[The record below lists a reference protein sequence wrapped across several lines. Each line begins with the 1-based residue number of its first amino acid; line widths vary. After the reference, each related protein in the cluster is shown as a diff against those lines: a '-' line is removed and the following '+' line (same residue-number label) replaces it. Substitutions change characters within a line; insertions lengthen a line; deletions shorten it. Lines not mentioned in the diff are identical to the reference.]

1 MSEINDREVDS
12 TLILAAEDCEPAYFD
27 QLHTF
32 SSRNDKRVL
41 STLVA
46 HGPVLLKGGRGSG
59 KSALMIAASRQLDP
73 VVKDASAIGI
83 YMSLRHAPLLKSTG
97 EAYGKIL
104 CGIIIERVK
113 GLLGDRA
120 IDFDPLPELGAV
132 QFSLAKLAE
141 KLGKRIVLY
150 FDDAAHLGREA
161 SLEEFFDIYRTLS
174 SNSVSCKAS
183 IYPGVTRFGVR
194 FDVYNDATVVD
205 IFRSEEVSEF
215 ADTFLEVMNSRYPHD
230 FNESSYS
237 SSLQKK
243 AVASFL
249 GQAVLG
255 NMRSFVFACNALQL
269 RSNDSQS
276 IGLPDL
282 SDTLLELASN
292 YYWPLL
298 DEIRPKLGMYEPMVE
313 TARNIAEL
321 LFNDAGQKTN
331 NPRDIIIHRDLD
343 EKFSK
348 PLQVLEY
355 AGFISKREA
364 SRALK
369 SGGRGARYALNLCS
383 LLEVS
388 SGSRLTKTLFD
399 KWSGS
404 GRDEAIQ
411 FSKGSRL
418 SEVTLPT
425 ALPEIE
431 LAIFSEDISSLVK
444 SNAYPYGLSEQK
456 IQLLRDAGYN
466 SVGELVE
473 ATDEQFHEIRG
484 IGSAT
489 VYRIRNVLG
498 QAIWM

>member
-230 FNESSYS
+230 FNESSFS

-282 SDTLLELASN
+282 SDTLLELA
-292 YYWPLL
+292 
-298 DEIRPKLGMYEPMVE
+298 K
-313 TARNIAEL
+313 
-321 LFNDAGQKTN
+321 
-331 NPRDIIIHRDLD
+331 
-343 EKFSK
+343 
-348 PLQVLEY
+348 
-355 AGFISKREA
+355 
-364 SRALK
+364 
-369 SGGRGARYALNLCS
+369 
-383 LLEVS
+383 
-388 SGSRLTKTLFD
+388 
-399 KWSGS
+399 
-404 GRDEAIQ
+404 
-411 FSKGSRL
+411 
-418 SEVTLPT
+418 
-425 ALPEIE
+425 
-431 LAIFSEDISSLVK
+431 
-444 SNAYPYGLSEQK
+444 
-456 IQLLRDAGYN
+456 
-466 SVGELVE
+466 
-473 ATDEQFHEIRG
+473 
-484 IGSAT
+484 
-489 VYRIRNVLG
+489 
-498 QAIWM
+498 

>member
-230 FNESSYS
+230 FNESSFS

-484 IGSAT
+484 F
-489 VYRIRNVLG
+489 VE
-498 QAIWM
+498 

>member
-104 CGIIIERVK
+104 CGIIIERIK

-230 FNESSYS
+230 FNESSFS

-269 RSNDSQS
+269 RSSDSQS

-431 LAIFSEDISSLVK
+431 LAIFSEDISSLIK

>member
-1 MSEINDREVDS
+1 MSDRIDIEVDS
-12 TLILAAEDCEPAYFD
+12 TLLLAAEDCEPDYFD

-41 STLVA
+41 SALVA

-73 VVKDASAIGI
+73 VVPDASAIGI

-104 CGIIIERVK
+104 CSIIIERVK
-113 GLLGDRA
+113 RLLGDRA
-120 IDFDPLPELGAV
+120 LDFDPLPDLGAV
-132 QFSLAKLAE
+132 QFSLSKLAE
-141 KLGKRIVLY
+141 RLGKRIVLF

-205 IFRSEEVSEF
+205 IFRSEEVSDF
-215 ADTFLEVMNSRYPHD
+215 ADTFLEVMNSRYPDD
-230 FNESSYS
+230 FKENSFS

-255 NMRSFVFACNALQL
+255 NMRSFVFACNALQMKSSE
-269 RSNDSQS
+269 RPS

-282 SDTLLELASN
+282 NDTLLELASN

-313 TARNIAEL
+313 IARSIAEL
-321 LFNDAGQKTN
+321 LFTDVGQKTN
-331 NPRDIIIHRDLD
+331 NPRDIIIHRDID
-343 EKFSK
+343 EKYSK
-348 PLQVLEY
+348 PLQILEY

-369 SGGRGARYALNLCS
+369 SGGRGARYALNLCN
-383 LLEVS
+383 LLEQS
-388 SGSRLTKTLFD
+388 SGSRLTKILFD
-399 KWSGS
+399 KWSNNV
-404 GRDEAIQ
+404 RDEAIQ
-411 FSKGSRL
+411 FSKGSKL
-418 SEVTLPT
+418 SEVILPS
-425 ALPEIE
+425 ALPEVE
-431 LAIFSEDISSLVK
+431 LAIFSEDISALRK
-444 SNAYPYGLSEQK
+444 SNAYPYGLSSQK
-456 IQLLRDAGYN
+456 IQLLKDGNYN
-466 SVGELVE
+466 AVGDLVE
-473 ATDEQFHEIRG
+473 ATDEQLQEIKG
-484 IGSAT
+484 IGTAT
-489 VYRIRNVLG
+489 VSKIRNVLG

>member
-46 HGPVLLKGGRGSG
+46 HGPVLLKGGRESG

-230 FNESSYS
+230 FNESSFS

>member
-230 FNESSYS
+230 FNESSFS

-269 RSNDSQS
+269 RSNDSKS

>member
-230 FNESSYS
+230 FNESSFS

>member
-27 QLHTF
+27 KLHTF

-230 FNESSYS
+230 FNESSFS

>member
-1 MSEINDREVDS
+1 MENTGWLKCSGIRIS
-12 TLILAAEDCEPAYFD
+12 Y
-27 QLHTF
+27 
-32 SSRNDKRVL
+32 
-41 STLVA
+41 LVA

-230 FNESSYS
+230 FNESSFS

-484 IGSAT
+484 F
-489 VYRIRNVLG
+489 VE
-498 QAIWM
+498 

>member
-1 MSEINDREVDS
+1 
-12 TLILAAEDCEPAYFD
+12 
-27 QLHTF
+27 
-32 SSRNDKRVL
+32 
-41 STLVA
+41 
-46 HGPVLLKGGRGSG
+46 
-59 KSALMIAASRQLDP
+59 
-73 VVKDASAIGI
+73 
-83 YMSLRHAPLLKSTG
+83 MSLRHAPLLKSTG

-230 FNESSYS
+230 FNESSFS

-484 IGSAT
+484 F
-489 VYRIRNVLG
+489 VE
-498 QAIWM
+498 